1 MKIFDRNT
9 LKDLRV
15 LLRVDTRQLARVTG
29 LSKQTIEKLESGEVT
44 HPRDKTIARIAYAFS
59 IPPSLLYY
67 DEEHA
72 NINPSLAVVERKM
85 KLLVRM
91 IRVGVK
97 DLDADLASLSLELS
111 KLVFEVDNIRYDH
124 IRSQA
129 LQSRRLSL
137 Q

>member
-1 MKIFDRNT
+1 MRVFDRNT
-9 LKDLRV
+9 LKDLRT

-29 LSKQTIEKLESGEVT
+29 LSKLTIEKLESGEVT
-44 HPRDKTIARIAYAFS
+44 HPRDKTIERIACAFS
-59 IPPSLLYY
+59 VPPSFLYY
-67 DEEHA
+67 DEKYA
-72 NINPSLAVVERKM
+72 NINPSLAVIERKM

-91 IRVGVK
+91 IRIGVK

-124 IRSQA
+124 IRRQA

>member
-1 MKIFDRNT
+1 MRVFDRNT
-9 LKDLRV
+9 LKDLRT

-29 LSKQTIEKLESGEVT
+29 LSKQTIEKLESGEVI

-67 DEEHA
+67 DEKYA

-91 IRVGVK
+91 MRVGVK

-124 IRSQA
+124 IRGQA